1 LIVAVTVNSL
11 FLAEK
16 GADVLVCWASSIC
29 TKYKSS
35 LLPIVHWEY
44 ILLKVEQCTA
54 HVTLTFRESL
64 GFVGIHMQSYVI
76 HSKLVLLLLPF
87 LLFAACST
95 HYTSEIIVIFDP
107 SVLLSS

>member
-44 ILLKVEQCTA
+44 ILLKVEQCTT
-54 HVTLTFRESL
+54 HVTLTFREWL
-64 GFVGIHMQSYVI
+64 GFVGISHAVI
-76 HSKLVLLLLPF
+76 CYSLKVGVAAAAFSFVCSLLNSLYFRNYCDL
-87 LLFAACST
+87 
-95 HYTSEIIVIFDP
+95 
-107 SVLLSS
+107 